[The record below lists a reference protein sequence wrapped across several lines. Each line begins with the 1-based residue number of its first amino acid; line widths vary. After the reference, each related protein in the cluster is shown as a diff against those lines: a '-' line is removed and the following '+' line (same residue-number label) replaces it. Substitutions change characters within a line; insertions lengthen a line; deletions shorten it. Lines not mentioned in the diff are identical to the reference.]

1 MESTVGWLPVIYDWL
16 VHKHGLSERWYFVV
30 VFGTFML
37 ATISFWHM
45 FYTIFCYKLR
55 WFERYKVN
63 RFSSSAR
70 FPRERWN
77 HAIKVTTFNFLVITP
92 VLLYFGYDSFAMR
105 GTDMRAAL
113 PPWPELAI
121 HVLVAMFVDDTGFYW
136 NHRLLHH
143 PRLYKHVHKM
153 HHEFKNVAWF
163 TAAYAHPIEFFM
175 SSIPSSVG
183 PLITG
188 APLSAILFWQ
198 FFRLWE
204 AIDEHSG
211 YIMPWSPWNL
221 LPSIQ
226 DGSDRHDFHHS
237 HNKGNYGSLFTFWDW
252 ICGTDTAYNN
262 WKAGHRQNQPGPQSD
277 LVDGWSWD
285 DPAPTKVQ

>member
-1 MESTVGWLPVIYDWL
+1 
-16 VHKHGLSERWYFVV
+16 
-30 VFGTFML
+30 
-37 ATISFWHM
+37 
-45 FYTIFCYKLR
+45 
-55 WFERYKVN
+55 
-63 RFSSSAR
+63 
-70 FPRERWN
+70 
-77 HAIKVTTFNFLVITP
+77 
-92 VLLYFGYDSFAMR
+92 MR

-188 APLSAILFWQ
+188 APLSAILFWYESVHLSGVCTRRRMGWML
-198 FFRLWE
+198 RLE
-204 AIDEHSG
+204 QR
-211 YIMPWSPWNL
+211 Y
-221 LPSIQ
+221 
-226 DGSDRHDFHHS
+226 
-237 HNKGNYGSLFTFWDW
+237 
-252 ICGTDTAYNN
+252 
-262 WKAGHRQNQPGPQSD
+262 
-277 LVDGWSWD
+277 
-285 DPAPTKVQ
+285 